1 MPVQRVSQGF
11 RDVSATFKV
20 NPINFDIIAVRNENA
35 IARSIRNLVLT
46 APGDAPFN
54 PELGSRVNEL
64 LFENFDNLTAS
75 SIQSEIENTITVFEP
90 RVNLEEV
97 AVTANFDNNS
107 FDVRILYEI
116 IGIPLDLQQLEF
128 VLLPTR

>member
-11 RDVSATFKV
+11 KDVSATFKV

-46 APGDAPFN
+46 APGDVPFN

-64 LFENFDNLTAS
+64 LFENLDNLTAS
-75 SIQSEIENTITVFEP
+75 SIASEIESTIIAYEP
-90 RVNLEEV
+90 RVNLDEV
-97 AVTANFDNNS
+97 VVTANFENNS

>member
-11 RDVSATFKV
+11 KDVSATFKV

-64 LFENFDNLTAS
+64 LFENLDNLTAS
-75 SIQSEIENTITVFEP
+75 SIASEIENTITTYEP

-97 AVTANFDNNS
+97 VVTANFENNS

>member
-11 RDVSATFKV
+11 KDVSATFKV

-46 APGDAPFN
+46 APGDVPFN
-54 PELGSRVNEL
+54 PQLGSRVNEL
-64 LFENFDNLTAS
+64 LFENLDNLTAS
-75 SIQSEIENTITVFEP
+75 SIASEIENTITVFEP

-97 AVTANFDNNS
+97 VVTANFDNNS

>member
-46 APGDAPFN
+46 APGDVPFN

-64 LFENFDNLTAS
+64 LFENLDNLTAS
-75 SIQSEIENTITVFEP
+75 SIASEIENTITTYEP

-97 AVTANFDNNS
+97 VVTANFENNS

>member
-46 APGDAPFN
+46 APGDVPFN

-64 LFENFDNLTAS
+64 LFENLDNLTAS
-75 SIQSEIENTITVFEP
+75 SIASEIENTTTTYEP

-97 AVTANFDNNS
+97 VVTANFENNS

>member
-1 MPVQRVSQGF
+1 VPVQRVSQGF
-11 RDVSATFKV
+11 KDVSATFKV

-46 APGDAPFN
+46 APGDVPFN
-54 PELGSRVNEL
+54 PQLGSRVNEL
-64 LFENFDNLTAS
+64 LFENLDNLTAS
-75 SIQSEIENTITVFEP
+75 SIASEIENTITVFEP

-97 AVTANFDNNS
+97 VVTANFDNNS

>member
-11 RDVSATFKV
+11 KDVSATFKV

-46 APGDAPFN
+46 APGDVPFN

-64 LFENFDNLTAS
+64 LFENLDNLTAS
-75 SIQSEIENTITVFEP
+75 SIASEIENTITTYEP

-97 AVTANFDNNS
+97 VVTANFENNS